1 MQEKNNRSVRGMR
14 LGFLKGKRHIL
25 LVAVVL
31 MIIALV
37 VLHVRGRHPLAYL
50 MVAGFVVVVVFK
62 LSFCGDSRRAS
73 EHISRNNQLGGFFP
87 SRACTFLTASQC
99 EAKSQALA
107 KPAPDPPASS
117 VKGLR
122 FAPMNATTRR
132 P

>member
-62 LSFCGDSRRAS
+62 LKLLWRFK
-73 EHISRNNQLGGFFP
+73 
-87 SRACTFLTASQC
+87 
-99 EAKSQALA
+99 KSIRTHF
-107 KPAPDPPASS
+107 K
-117 VKGLR
+117 K
-122 FAPMNATTRR
+122 
-132 P
+132 